1 MEPKKDD
8 RKMRG
13 ALPLNSLCA
22 VSAEEKICYAA
33 CAQMP
38 AHIGLRNTGCQ
49 QTNKEGGV

>member
-1 MEPKKDD
+1 MELKKDD

-13 ALPLNSLCA
+13 ALPLYSLCT

-38 AHIGLRNTGCQ
+38 YTHRTQDVNK
-49 QTNKEGGV
+49 QTKRGGGV